1 MTSGIGFID
10 KTSKDNP
17 VAIAVFVNAQTLELL
32 VGIRDVPQ
40 QFWKSG
46 LWNKVFILYL
56 GIFIATPSTLP
67 SGSVTAV
74 SQYWT
79 TDNTSIVKI

>member
-1 MTSGIGFID
+1 MISQALAHILKAMTSGIGFSD

-40 QFWKSG
+40 QF
-46 LWNKVFILYL
+46 
-56 GIFIATPSTLP
+56 
-67 SGSVTAV
+67 
-74 SQYWT
+74 
-79 TDNTSIVKI
+79 